1 MVNKDTVNEK
11 AQKENSHTT
20 EDKITGS
27 TYNYFIEAPNGN
39 FEGEQK
45 IREHEESDAY
55 ISVKGNPKKQ

>member
-11 AQKENSHTT
+11 VQKENSHTT

-39 FEGEQK
+39 YEGEQK

-55 ISVKGNPKKQ
+55 ISEKGNPKKQ